1 MRKQI
6 KPGVFLTVIPMK
18 QFKTVRIAVDF
29 LTELKP
35 QMQTSRL
42 LLANFLETCSNQ
54 YPTQQAIARQLA
66 ALYGAEF
73 SVSSGRK
80 GQLQVLSFM
89 FESLAEPYNPQKNS
103 LQAGI
108 DFLNQIIFHPLVTG
122 NGFEVKNFER
132 EKLNLKK
139 MLLSV
144 GDNKQLLTYLKLQ
157 QTFFSSAAQQEPS
170 FGTLTQLEKITA
182 HSLWQAYRQ
191 MLEHDQV
198 EIIVLGDVDFAKA
211 QAAVQTFEF
220 LAKNQ
225 RNLPVFYQQEL
236 VKKAKHSQLHQPVSQ
251 SKLDLGFALPVY
263 YGDQQFSAA
272 LLFNAIFGGLPMSR
286 LFLKVREAAG
296 LAYYASSSYDSFR
309 GWLMIQT
316 GIDAKNRAQV
326 IEIILEQL
334 AHLRAGRITDSE
346 LTDAKQTLLNNYYSQ
361 LDSQSSGLNRA
372 LFGSL
377 THKSWT
383 AVEWKKQLLAVDS
396 AEIAQVAQK
405 AQLQA
410 VTFLEGEKSN
420 ENY

>member
-6 KPGVFLTVIPMK
+6 KPGIFLTVIPMK

-35 QMQTSRL
+35 QRQTSRL
-42 LLANFLETCSNQ
+42 LLANFLETCSNK

-80 GQLQVLSFM
+80 GQLQILSFM
-89 FESLAEPYNPQKNS
+89 FESLADQYNPQKNS

-108 DFLNQIIFHPLVTG
+108 NFLNQIIFHPLLTA
-122 NGFEVKNFER
+122 NEFETKNFAR
-132 EKLNLKK
+132 EKLNLQK

-144 GDNKQLLTYLKLQ
+144 NDNKQLLTYLKLQ

-170 FGTLTQLEKITA
+170 FGTLAELGKITA
-182 HSLWQAYRQ
+182 QSLWQVYQQ
-191 MLEHDQV
+191 MLKEDQI
-198 EIIVLGDVDFAKA
+198 EIIILGDLTFAKA

-220 LAKNQ
+220 VTKKPQ
-225 RNLPVFYQQEL
+225 NLPVFYQQEL
-236 VKKAKHSQLHQPVSQ
+236 VKKIKHSQLHQPVSQ
-251 SKLDLGFALPVY
+251 SKLDLGFALPIY
-263 YGDQQFSAA
+263 YGSRQFSAA

-309 GWLMIQT
+309 GWLLVQT

-334 AHLRAGRITDSE
+334 AHLQAGQIADSE
-346 LTDAKQTLLNNYYSQ
+346 LADAKQTLLNNYYSH

-372 LFGSL
+372 LFSSL
-377 THKSWT
+377 TNRSWT
-383 AVEWKKQLLAVDS
+383 AAEWTKQLLAIDS
-396 AEIAQVAQK
+396 AQIAQVAQ
-405 AQLQA
+405 AVRLQA
-410 VTFLEGEKSN
+410 ITFLEGEKSK
-420 ENY
+420 